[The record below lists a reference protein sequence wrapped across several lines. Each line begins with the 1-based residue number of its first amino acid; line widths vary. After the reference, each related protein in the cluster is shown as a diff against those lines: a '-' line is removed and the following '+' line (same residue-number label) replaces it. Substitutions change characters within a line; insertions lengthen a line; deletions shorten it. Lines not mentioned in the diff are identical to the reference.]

1 MLDRRALARESARR
15 ALSLRK
21 RSGFGWEDAVSPI
34 DTAEK
39 MAIDVRF
46 VDIAS
51 MEGIYVAGAEPRI
64 ILSCLRPQGRRN
76 FTCAHEI
83 GHHVLGHGQQ
93 FDEIID
99 HRSARR
105 SIDPQ
110 EFSADCFAA
119 YFLMPKVTVD
129 VGMSRRGFRY
139 DSITAPQAY
148 AMSSWLGVGY
158 QTFVNHL
165 THGLRVLGRAQSAVL
180 LKSTPLSIRSG
191 LVGERLVENLHVI
204 DRSWSGRPADCEM
217 GDYLLLPKGTL
228 IEGSVFAETEKLR
241 TGDLVRMLRPGL
253 GRVSQGLPMWSA
265 FVRVSR
271 KDYVGR
277 GRYRFEEEVNE

>member
-1 MLDRRALARESARR
+1 VLDRRGLARESARR

-21 RSGFGWEDAVSPI
+21 RCGVGWEEAVSPI
-34 DTAEK
+34 DAADK
-39 MAIDVRF
+39 MVIDVRF
-46 VDIAS
+46 VDIPS

-129 VGMSRRGFRY
+129 AGMSRRGFRY
-139 DSITAPQAY
+139 DSISAPQAY

-158 QTFVNHL
+158 QTFVKHL
-165 THGLRVLGRAQSAVL
+165 THGLRVLDRAQAAVL

-204 DRSWSGRPADCEM
+204 DSSWSGRPVDCEL
-217 GDYLLLPKGTL
+217 GDYLLLPNGTL
-228 IEGSVFAETEKLR
+228 MEGSVFAEAEKVR
-241 TGDLVRMLRPGL
+241 TGERVRLVGPGL
-253 GRVSQGLPMWSA
+253 GRVSQGWPMWSV

-271 KDYVGR
+271 KDYIGR
-277 GRYRFEEEVNE
+277 SRYRFEEEVDE